1 MRSYTFIRI
10 ALSKLL
16 FLIGLTVLSVARAQ
30 VWGVVW
36 QPPRDTLRALQEWQR
51 LRHLGAMAL
60 RLDTPSPPAFLLR
73 AADTL
78 GIVVLVELPVAD
90 EPARQLLRRLPAL
103 QKQLRTLLQQVAG
116 HTSVR
121 AIGLARLVDTADPD
135 ACVYFETLRA
145 EVQRVRPDLQVYYET
160 RFIEGDRCGTA
171 VDFVLLD
178 VRDVED
184 PLQPLQR
191 WQQVHPT
198 VTVGIGR
205 LGTWVRAD
213 TLRGLR
219 RPHSPEWQARYL
231 ERHLR
236 QLRDVFSGFVFVYR
250 WQDITRSHP
259 ALYLDTPFVETYG
272 LHNLQGER
280 RPAFEVVRGFFTGA
294 QTVFAFPAGRPS
306 GTSGSGVVLIG
317 WIPIVLLVLSYRFS
331 LPFRLLGTRYFRA
344 HGFYIEAVQYGRDL
358 PAGALG
364 TLALAEGI
372 ALGVIL
378 TAMAQML
385 RESLVATWL
394 IGRLPSVVAQTVVES
409 MQTPALLLSV
419 VALSSLGGL
428 GCWAG
433 GLMLLSRWGHRVG
446 FVQAWTLAHMPRW
459 PLLGLMIGALSL
471 LPDAEGDTGHRLLI
485 LWVLTEAWGLFRT
498 VRDAGQV
505 VEGPAWIYPVLALLH
520 PSCWLLLAALGG
532 LGWGLYTGHTIF
544 LWHLL
549 MVR

>member
-1 MRSYTFIRI
+1 MRIVF
-10 ALSKLL
+10 SKFLC
-16 FLIGLTVLSVARAQ
+16 LIGVAILSVAQAQ

-36 QPPRDTLRALQEWQR
+36 QPPHDTLQALQEWQR
-51 LRHLGAMAL
+51 VRHLGVRAL
-60 RLDTPSPPAFLLR
+60 RLDSPSPPAFLLK

-78 GIVVLVELPVAD
+78 GIGLLVELPVAD

-103 QKQLRTLLQQVAG
+103 QQQLRTLLQQVAD

-135 ACVYFETLRA
+135 ACRYFETLRA
-145 EVQRVRPDLQVYYET
+145 EVRRVRPDLQVYYET

-178 VRDVED
+178 ARDVED
-184 PLQPLQR
+184 PLQPLRR

-198 VTVGIGR
+198 VPVGLGR

-219 RPHSPEWQARYL
+219 RPHSLEWQARYL

-236 QLRDVFSGFVFVYR
+236 QLQGAFSGFVFVYR
-250 WQDITRSHP
+250 WQDVTRLHP
-259 ALYLDTPFVETYG
+259 ALYLDRPFVETYG
-272 LHNLQGER
+272 LHNLEGKT

-294 QTVFAFPAGRPS
+294 QTVFAFPAGRPLD
-306 GTSGSGVVLIG
+306 TAGSGIVLIG

-331 LPFRLLGTRYFRA
+331 LRFRLLGTRYFRA
-344 HGFYIEAVQYGRDL
+344 HGFYIEAVHYGRDL
-358 PAGALG
+358 PKGALG
-364 TLALAEGI
+364 ALGLAEGI

-378 TAMAQML
+378 TAIAQML
-385 RESLVATWL
+385 RDSSVATWL
-394 IGRLPSVVAQTVVES
+394 IGRLPLAVAQPIVES
-409 MQTPALLLSV
+409 MQTPAVLLSMV
-419 VALSSLGGL
+419 TLSSLGAL
-428 GCWAG
+428 GYWG
-433 GLMLLSRWGHRVG
+433 GMLMLLSHWGRRVG

-459 PLLGLMIGALSL
+459 PLLALMMGALSL
-471 LPDAEGDTGHRLLI
+471 LPDAGGDTGHALLL
-485 LWVLTEAWGLFRT
+485 LWVFAEAWGLFRT
-498 VRDAGQV
+498 IRDAGQV
-505 VEGPAWIYPVLALLH
+505 VEGSGWIYLVLTVLH
-520 PSCWLLLAALGG
+520 PGCWLLLAVLGG

-549 MVR
+549 VVR